1 MCNALE
7 ELKLEG
13 KQEGIEEG
21 TVYFLVVPFDDRFLF
36 PCDYFRWSNLP
47 GGELFAVSLVRFQCP
62 RKKESFI
69 LKYFFYFTVMFL
81 CVGIIINSYQQ
92 KPSPIMKF

>member
-1 MCNALE
+1 MINHALESEQKRGQVNMCNALE

-47 GGELFAVSLVRFQCP
+47 GGGLFAVSLVRFQCP
-62 RKKESFI
+62 
-69 LKYFFYFTVMFL
+69 
-81 CVGIIINSYQQ
+81 
-92 KPSPIMKF
+92 

>member
-47 GGELFAVSLVRFQCP
+47 GGGFSPFPWSDFNVRE
-62 RKKESFI
+62 RKNHS
-69 LKYFFYFTVMFL
+69 
-81 CVGIIINSYQQ
+81 S
-92 KPSPIMKF
+92 